1 MSTLGKPVTLGV
13 LITIPEPHASV
24 LADWRRRV
32 GDDLGELI
40 PPHVTLLRP
49 TSVDQDDLAAVRAHL
64 AKAAEAAS
72 PFPMHLL
79 GTGTFR
85 PTSPVVF
92 IQVARGIAECQSL
105 EASIRSGPLLRDLD
119 FTYHPH
125 VTVAQEVPDAALDEA
140 YEGLANFGARFP
152 VDHFSLF
159 CSAGDGAWTHEDYR
173 LGI

>member
-1 MSTLGKPVTLGV
+1 MLGV
-13 LITIPEPHASV
+13 VITIPEPHASV

-32 GDDLGELI
+32 GDGLGELI

-49 TSVDQDDLAAVRAHL
+49 TMVDSDDLPAVHAHL
-64 AKAAEAAS
+64 VKAAEAAA
-72 PFPMHLL
+72 PFPMHLF

-105 EASIRSGPLLRDLD
+105 EQSIRSGPLLRDLD
-119 FTYHPH
+119 FTFHPH
-125 VTVAQEVPDAALDEA
+125 VTVAQGVPDDALDEA
-140 YEGLANFGARFP
+140 YDGLSSFVARFP

-159 CSAGDGAWTHEDYR
+159 QCGTEGEWSRTEDYR
-173 LGI
+173 LGVT

>member
-1 MSTLGKPVTLGV
+1 MGTRVTLGV

-24 LADWRRRV
+24 LADWRRRA
-32 GDDLGELI
+32 GDERGALI
-40 PPHVTLLRP
+40 PPHVTLLTP
-49 TSVDQDDLAAVRAHL
+49 TTVDRDDLPAVRAHL
-64 AKAAEAAS
+64 AKAAEGDG

-105 EASIRSGPLLRDLD
+105 EQSIRSGPLLRDLD

-125 VTVAQEVPDAALDEA
+125 VTVAQEVSDEALDEA
-140 YEGLANFGARFP
+140 YDGLANFMARFP

-159 CSAGDGAWTHEDYR
+159 QLGDDGLWTSEDYQ
-173 LGI
+173 LGDP